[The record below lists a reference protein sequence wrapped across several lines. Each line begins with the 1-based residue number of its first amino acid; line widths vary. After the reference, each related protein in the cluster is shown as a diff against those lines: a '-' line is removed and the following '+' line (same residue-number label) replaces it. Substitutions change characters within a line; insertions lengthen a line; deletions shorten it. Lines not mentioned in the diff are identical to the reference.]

1 MKHQTAHQTA
11 PALRGLPSTLVL
23 GATALCA
30 ANTQAAVVVNNFNR
44 TVTLGYTDKVF
55 FQL

>member
-44 TVTLGYTDKVF
+44 TVTLGFTDRVL